1 MTSSLELRSISDLL
15 NERFIIPAYQRGYRW
30 TERQVTELLD
40 DLHEFGRDSDSL
52 PKEAFYCLQPVV
64 VLPCEDGS
72 WELIDGQQRLTTLF
86 LVMGALGMVMQ
97 MLGKQRY
104 EIRYETRPRS
114 GQFLTS
120 LSAEQAEENIDFHHL
135 YRAHAAIEAW
145 FAAHDGTVKLN
156 LLNRL
161 LAPQDR
167 NVKVIWYQLP
177 QSEDPVQVFIRL
189 NVGKIPLT
197 NAELIRALFLRDRNF
212 GSPSAAPSRI
222 QVAQE
227 WDALEKRLQ
236 HNPFWYFLHDGA
248 DDYAARIEYLFEIKV
263 QELGLE
269 RPAHDDYRTFIA
281 YQYHFLEGA
290 SVESTWRE
298 VRQLAQRL
306 EEWYGD
312 RTLYHLVGYWIAT
325 SPGSSGEV
333 IVELL
338 RRRRSSTRTDFD
350 QHLRGLIF
358 EHLVRSPINRQDRE
372 DVVEVL
378 RERLGNLTYDRSSDK
393 TTIRAVLLL
402 FNIATLLR
410 NTGSNLRFP
419 FDLFKPERWDIEHVR
434 SVRSEMPGRVDDR
447 KAWLAQVVRY
457 WNQPELGGSGERS
470 LARDALRNDAQALLS
485 AEVWDDGAFEDLY
498 DRLLTHFEE
507 ALGSEADHGLAN
519 LTLLDDSTN
528 RAYKNAVFPVKRRW
542 ILELD
547 KKGTFVPLCTTN
559 VFLKYYSGDIEQ
571 MMFWRADD
579 GKRYFEAIVEMLG
592 HFFTG
597 EGV

>member
-1 MTSSLELRSISDLL
+1 MD
-15 NERFIIPAYQRGYRW
+15 ERFVIPAYQRGYRW

-40 DLHEFGRDSDSL
+40 DLHEFQRDTDNL

-64 VLPCEDGS
+64 VLPRDDGS

-104 EIRYETRPRS
+104 EICYETRPRS
-114 GQFLTS
+114 GQFLTA

-135 YRAHAAIEAW
+135 YQAHVAIEAW
-145 FAAHDGTVKLN
+145 FAAQDGTVKLN

-212 GSPSAAPSRI
+212 GSPSAGPSRI

-227 WDALEKRLQ
+227 WDALEKALQ

-263 QELGLE
+263 HELELD
-269 RPAHDDYRTFIA
+269 RPAHDGYRTFIA
-281 YQYHFLEGA
+281 YQHHFLEGA
-290 SVESTWRE
+290 SVETTWRE
-298 VRQLAQRL
+298 VRQLALRF

-312 RTLYHLVGYWIAT
+312 RILYHLVGYWIAT
-325 SPGSSGEV
+325 CPDASGEV

-338 RRRRSSTRTDFD
+338 RRRRSSTRSSFD
-350 QHLRGLIF
+350 QYLRGLIF
-358 EHLVRSPINRQDRE
+358 EHLVRLPFDPLDHNE
-372 DVVEVL
+372 VVEAL
-378 RERLGNLTYDRSSDK
+378 RERLGNLSYDKPGDK
-393 TTIRAVLLL
+393 TAIRAVLLL

-410 NTGSNLRFP
+410 NSGSNLRFP
-419 FDLFKPERWDIEHVR
+419 FDLFKLERWDIEHVR

-447 KAWLAQVVRY
+447 KAWLGQVVRY
-457 WNQPELGGSGERS
+457 WEQPELGGSDERS
-470 LARDALRNDAQALLS
+470 QARDTLRNEAQARLVG
-485 AEVWDDGAFEDLY
+485 EVWDDVAFEDLY
-498 DRLLTHFEE
+498 ERVLTHFEE
-507 ALGSEADHGLAN
+507 AMGSEADHGLAN
-519 LTLLDDSTN
+519 LTLLDERTN
-528 RAYKNAVFPVKRRW
+528 RGYKNAVFPVKRRW

-547 KKGTFVPLCTTN
+547 KTGTFVPLCTTN

-579 GKRYFEAIVEMLG
+579 GKRYFEAIVEMLA
-592 HFFTG
+592 HFFAG
-597 EGV
+597 EGA